1 MSSPHRH
8 LQAMA
13 QAQSLF
19 LRERPFDAVL
29 GCLFAPLLP
38 ACSISVVEVVPSEHG
53 EAEWVSLGEWVG
65 GTPVVRRPEERV
77 RVPEAVTGPC
87 LRGERVRLLGREVGE
102 DDVQVVRGF
111 PLMVDGEVL
120 GVAVISGPLG
130 TDEEG
135 SLSWLVSSAASWL
148 DARRA
153 DASRRAAHR
162 RLAQAEATA
171 RARGDIVLAGALP
184 DVLSDLEQRTDIEHL
199 TFEVRRRKKLIAAE
213 PAFTSGGIAMHRL
226 WLDRSGAAG
235 YVLWPAGAR
244 RLLAHSEGRPHLAD
258 GVICSCPDLLSYQA
272 VPALALQADRCA
284 VYGIPAP
291 IDTSSSLVRPRGR
304 KARKTGGQLM
314 RRVAAQAR
322 SGARFGK
329 MLGGAQRL
337 HVPVDR
343 AMFI

>member
-1 MSSPHRH
+1 MRIV
-8 LQAMA
+8 LINMA
-13 QAQSLF
+13 DQ
-19 LRERPFDAVL
+19 
-29 GCLFAPLLP
+29 
-38 ACSISVVEVVPSEHG
+38 
-53 EAEWVSLGEWVG
+53 
-65 GTPVVRRPEERV
+65 T
-77 RVPEAVTGPC
+77 
-87 LRGERVRLLGREVGE
+87 
-102 DDVQVVRGF
+102 
-111 PLMVDGEVL
+111 
-120 GVAVISGPLG
+120 
-130 TDEEG
+130 
-135 SLSWLVSSAASWL
+135 
-148 DARRA
+148 
-153 DASRRAAHR
+153 R
-162 RLAQAEATA
+162 RLAFQQRQLGHLRLSFERFEAITPETLPPYYQAIDRTRWERTVTLAEMACLASHRTVWSTVA
-171 RARGDIVLAGALP
+171 EGTDPVLVLEDDIVLAGALP
-184 DVLSDLEQRTDIEHL
+184 DVLSDLEQRSDIEHL